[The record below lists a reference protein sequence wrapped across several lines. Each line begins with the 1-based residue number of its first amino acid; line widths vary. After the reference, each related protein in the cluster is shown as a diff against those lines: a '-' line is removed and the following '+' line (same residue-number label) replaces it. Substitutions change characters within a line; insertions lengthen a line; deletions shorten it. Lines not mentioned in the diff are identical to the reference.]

1 VCADIAELLSKRSTT
16 LLDMAIGQALGARV
30 GWPAERLQALR
41 MERDAMSQALKPMA
55 AAPGTEWSCA
65 QIERETRWV
74 LDMSQFGEIGAA
86 RMLIARTGQDVA
98 ALAKQ
103 YSDDRAA
110 AAARAASAP
119 ASGVVALAR

>member
-1 VCADIAELLSKRSTT
+1 
-16 LLDMAIGQALGARV
+16 MAIGQALGARV

-41 MERDAMSQALKPMA
+41 LERDAMSQALKPMA
-55 AAPGTEWSCA
+55 AAAGTEWSCA

-74 LDMSQFGEIGAA
+74 LDVSQFGEIGAA

-103 YSDDRAA
+103 YGEDRAA
-110 AAARAASAP
+110 ASARAASAP